1 MAVIED
7 HYTFEPTALRTA
19 CNIMLPEK
27 TQDLVNYF
35 LLRNQELTP
44 EGTLACFGLLF

>member
-7 HYTFEPTALRTA
+7 HYTFEPTALKTQHNA
-19 CNIMLPEK
+19 AGK

-35 LLRNQELTP
+35 SFAERRN
-44 EGTLACFGLLF
+44 

>member
-7 HYTFEPTALRTA
+7 HYTFEPTAFENGLQHNA
-19 CNIMLPEK
+19 EK

-35 LLRNQELTP
+35 LCGFRN
-44 EGTLACFGLLF
+44 